1 MQIVTIHCHKMFFGY
16 TKKIE
21 METNMILEI
30 VVGLMAFLKVVFNY
44 VKSEKAVRI
53 FGRIDDL
60 INFFVTDKIKDEE
73 H

>member
-1 MQIVTIHCHKMFFGY
+1 MFFGY
-16 TKKIE
+16 TKKKE

-30 VVGLMAFLKVVFNY
+30 VVGLMAFLKVVFNH
-44 VKSEKAVRI
+44 VQSEKAVRI

>member
-1 MQIVTIHCHKMFFGY
+1 MFFGY

>member
-1 MQIVTIHCHKMFFGY
+1 MYFGY
-16 TKKIE
+16 TKKKE
-21 METNMILEI
+21 METNMVLEL

-44 VKSEKAVRI
+44 VKSEKAVKI

>member
-1 MQIVTIHCHKMFFGY
+1 
-16 TKKIE
+16 

-30 VVGLMAFLKVVFNY
+30 VVGLMAFLKVVFNH
-44 VKSEKAVRI
+44 VQSEKAVRI

>member
-1 MQIVTIHCHKMFFGY
+1 MFFGY

-30 VVGLMAFLKVVFNY
+30 VVGLMAFLKVIFNY
-44 VKSEKAVRI
+44 VQSEKAVRI